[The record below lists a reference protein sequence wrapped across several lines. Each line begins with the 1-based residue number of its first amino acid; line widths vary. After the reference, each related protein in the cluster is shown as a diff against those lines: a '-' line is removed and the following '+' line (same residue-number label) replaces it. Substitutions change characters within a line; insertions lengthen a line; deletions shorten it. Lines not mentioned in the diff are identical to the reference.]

1 MGSFANVRCDWHT
14 AVAYVIPFDSPTTR
28 MDTQT
33 ALFFLDL
40 LNAQNRDRAQTA
52 LLKLG
57 VMRQEDAQIFA
68 GQVSIARVRIILT
81 RLSACFRLHKKYKG
95 LQYLR
100 TISTMG
106 TCPHEL

>member
-1 MGSFANVRCDWHT
+1 
-14 AVAYVIPFDSPTTR
+14 

-68 GQVSIARVRIILT
+68 GQVSIARVRTILT

-106 TCPHEL
+106 TYPHEL

>member
-1 MGSFANVRCDWHT
+1 
-14 AVAYVIPFDSPTTR
+14 

-68 GQVSIARVRIILT
+68 GQVSIARVRTILT

-95 LQYLR
+95 FQYLR
-100 TISTMG
+100 TCKTISTMG
-106 TCPHEL
+106 TCPHELYANFLDCDSEVTTASLFEWNLL